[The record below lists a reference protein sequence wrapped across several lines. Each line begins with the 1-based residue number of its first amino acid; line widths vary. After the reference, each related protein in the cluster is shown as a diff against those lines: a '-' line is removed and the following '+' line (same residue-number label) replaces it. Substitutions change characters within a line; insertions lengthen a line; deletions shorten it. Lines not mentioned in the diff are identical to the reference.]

1 MENGLV
7 LGAVTVADA
16 DAGADRSSSSS
27 YDGAAAAVPEV
38 AAAGNGS

>member
-1 MENGLV
+1 MENAFV

-16 DAGADRSSSSS
+16 APGADRNSSSS